1 MLQGIN
7 DLFDLFAN
15 GFKETKFKEGVNR
28 SFISTGCLPLYNTD
42 STVFDFVPYTQQKT
56 CGTMKIIPT
65 GIRNHI
71 DINLTMWTGP
81 GNTGRELG
89 SGEQWIY
96 YSYRGITKVTIK
108 TVMWMS

>member
-71 DINLTMWTGP
+71 DINLTNSNCPEDENADIVYAM
-81 GNTGRELG
+81 E
-89 SGEQWIY
+89 
-96 YSYRGITKVTIK
+96 SYLDDDSSDEIAMNAILNF
-108 TVMWMS
+108 